1 MPKAAPPVELPFAV
15 KLHYTGG
22 GIGPPYFG
30 NSTLMMESPVH
41 FKAIRATANAPALD
55 RDRKSLFKETTLR
68 SFLLSLLT
76 AVVLL
81 LPMATPASKAA
92 PGKEQHGGKGRGKQ
106 VSARVV
112 VFSGRDQEM
121 IRRYFQTNTS
131 NLPPGLAKRGGNLP
145 PGLERHLQ
153 RNGTLPPGLQKRI
166 QPFPQELSQQ
176 MSPLP
181 AGYSRVIVGARVL
194 IIDRANR
201 IFDIMFIHQ

>member
-1 MPKAAPPVELPFAV
+1 MPKATPPVELPFAV

-22 GIGPPYFG
+22 RIGPAYLD
-30 NSTLMMESPVH
+30 NSTLVMESPVH
-41 FKAIRATANAPALD
+41 FKAIRATANAPRLD
-55 RDRKSLFKETTLR
+55 RDHRSLFKETTLR

-76 AVVLL
+76 AAVLL
-81 LPMATPASKAA
+81 LPVATPASKAA
-92 PGKEQHGGKGRGKQ
+92 PGKEHGGKGRGKQ

-181 AGYSRVIVGARVL
+181 AGYSRVIIGARVL

-201 IFDIMFIHQ
+201 IFDVMFIHQ